1 MTKLAN
7 HGSWIDLSKTSRSL
21 RNKRKKSMRIH
32 LGGSSRQSL
41 VTARV
46 KLDAAVKGATS
57 AASSELS
64 THLFFAANVLSRN
77 TSLRRAFADPSRD
90 AASKGA
96 LVKGLFGKSLSAMAL
111 EILTDVAALRWSSA
125 GDLVHVLE
133 QLAIEAE
140 ATAANIN
147 NELDRVED
155 ELFETS
161 HIVIDNFE
169 LRKALVGTGTPE
181 AKSALIS
188 EVLAKKASPSTVK
201 LAVAL
206 VTSLRGRSI
215 EAAFADYLF
224 GLANRRNRLI
234 AVIRVASEIS
244 DAQKARLATAIE
256 KQVGQPIR
264 VNLEVDSSI
273 LGGVSVKFADEL
285 VDGSV
290 SNRLASAGR
299 ALAGNK

>member
-1 MTKLAN
+1 
-7 HGSWIDLSKTSRSL
+7 
-21 RNKRKKSMRIH
+21 MRIH

-41 VTARV
+41 VAARSA
-46 KLDAAVKGATS
+46 LDAAVKGAS
-57 AASSELS
+57 AASASELS
-64 THLFFAANVLSRN
+64 SHLFAAADLFADN
-77 TSLRRAFADPSRD
+77 TSVRRAITDPARD
-90 AASKGA
+90 KAAKAA
-96 LVKGLFGKSLSAMAL
+96 LVKDLFTKSTGTLAVSLLSEL
-111 EILTDVAALRWSSA
+111 SGLRWSA
-125 GDLVHVLE
+125 TKDLVYATE

-140 ATAANIN
+140 ASAANIAG
-147 NELDRVED
+147 ELDRVED
-155 ELFETS
+155 EFFETS
-161 HIVIDNFE
+161 QLVVDNFE

-188 EVLAKKASPSTVK
+188 EVLSKKASTSTVK

-206 VTSLRGRSI
+206 VSSLRGRSI

-234 AVIRVASEIS
+234 AVIRVASVIT
-244 DAQKARLATAIE
+244 DAQKSRLAAAIE

-264 VNLEVDSSI
+264 VNIEIEPSI

>member
-1 MTKLAN
+1 
-7 HGSWIDLSKTSRSL
+7 
-21 RNKRKKSMRIH
+21 MRIH

-41 VTARV
+41 VTARA

-57 AASSELS
+57 AAASELS
-64 THLFFAANVLSRN
+64 THLFFGADVLSKN

-90 AASKGA
+90 ASSKGA
-96 LVKGLFGKSLSAMAL
+96 LVKDLFGKSLNAMAL
-111 EILTDVAALRWSSA
+111 EILTDVSALRWSSA

-140 ATAANIN
+140 ASAANIN

-161 HIVIDNFE
+161 HIVIENFE

-181 AKSALIS
+181 AKSALIA
-188 EVLAKKASPSTVK
+188 EVLAKKASASTVK

-244 DAQKARLATAIE
+244 DAQKSRLATAIE

-264 VNLEVDSSI
+264 VNIEVDPSI

>member
-1 MTKLAN
+1 VA
-7 HGSWIDLSKTSRSL
+7 
-21 RNKRKKSMRIH
+21 
-32 LGGSSRQSL
+32 
-41 VTARV
+41 ARV
-46 KLDAAVKGATS
+46 KLDAAVKGAT
-57 AASSELS
+57 AASATELS
-64 THLFFAANVLSRN
+64 SQLFFAADVLSKN
-77 TSLRRAFADPSRD
+77 TSIRRAFADPSRD

-96 LVKGLFGKSLSAMAL
+96 LVKDLFGKTLAATAL
-111 EILTDVAALRWSSA
+111 EILTDVSTLRWSSA

-140 ATAANIN
+140 ASAANIN
-147 NELDRVED
+147 TELDRVED

-161 HIVIDNFE
+161 QLVVDNFE
-169 LRKALVGTGTPE
+169 LRKALVGAGTPE
-181 AKSALIS
+181 AKAALIT
-188 EVLAKKASPSTVK
+188 EVLSKKASTSTVK

-206 VTSLRGRSI
+206 VGSLRGRSI

-234 AVIRVASEIS
+234 AVIRVASAIT
-244 DAQKARLATAIE
+244 DAQKSRLATAIE

-264 VNLEVDSSI
+264 VNIEVEPTL

>member
-1 MTKLAN
+1 
-7 HGSWIDLSKTSRSL
+7 
-21 RNKRKKSMRIH
+21 MRIH

-41 VTARV
+41 VVARAA
-46 KLDAAVKGATS
+46 LDAAVKGAS
-57 AASSELS
+57 AASSSELS
-64 THLFFAANVLSRN
+64 SQLFFAAEVLAKN
-77 TSLRRAFADPSRD
+77 TSIRRAFADPARD

-96 LVKGLFGKSLSAMAL
+96 LVKDLFAKTLSAPAL
-111 EILTDVAALRWSSA
+111 EILTGVSTLRWSAA
-125 GDLVHVLE
+125 GDPVHVLE

-140 ATAANIN
+140 ASAANVS

-161 HIVIDNFE
+161 ELVVDNFE
-169 LRKALVGTGTPE
+169 LRKALVGAGTAQ
-181 AKSALIS
+181 AKSALVT
-188 EVLAKKASPSTVK
+188 EVLGKKASPSTVK

-234 AVIRVASEIS
+234 AVIRVATQISEE
-244 DAQKARLATAIE
+244 QKKRLATAIE

-264 VNLEVDSSI
+264 VNIEVEPSI

-290 SNRLASAGR
+290 SHRLASAGR

>member
-1 MTKLAN
+1 
-7 HGSWIDLSKTSRSL
+7 
-21 RNKRKKSMRIH
+21 MRIH

-41 VTARV
+41 VAARA
-46 KLDAAVKGATS
+46 KLDAAVKGAT
-57 AASSELS
+57 AASASELS
-64 THLFFAANVLSRN
+64 SHLFFAADILSKN
-77 TSLRRAFADPSRD
+77 TSIRRAFADPSRD

-96 LVKGLFGKSLSAMAL
+96 LVKDLFAKSLTQSAL
-111 EILTDVAALRWSSA
+111 EILTDLSTLRWSAA

-140 ATAANIN
+140 ASAANLN

-155 ELFETS
+155 ELFGTS
-161 HIVIDNFE
+161 QLIIENFE
-169 LRKALVGTGTPE
+169 LRKALVGTGTPQ

-244 DAQKARLATAIE
+244 DAQKSRLATAIE

-264 VNLEVDSSI
+264 VNIEIDSSI
-273 LGGVSVKFADEL
+273 IGGVSVKFADEL

>member
-1 MTKLAN
+1 
-7 HGSWIDLSKTSRSL
+7 
-21 RNKRKKSMRIH
+21 MRIH

-41 VTARV
+41 VAART
-46 KLDAAVKGATS
+46 KLDAAVKGAS
-57 AASSELS
+57 AASASELS
-64 THLFFAANVLSRN
+64 SHLFFAADVLSKN
-77 TSLRRAFADPSRD
+77 TSIRRAFADPSRD
-90 AASKGA
+90 TASKSA
-96 LVKGLFGKSLSAMAL
+96 LVKDLFAKSLAAPAL
-111 EILTDVAALRWSSA
+111 EILIDVSTLRWSA
-125 GDLVHVLE
+125 TGDLVHVLE

-140 ATAANIN
+140 ASAANIN

-161 HIVIDNFE
+161 QIIVDNFE

-181 AKSALIS
+181 AKSALIT
-188 EVLAKKASPSTVK
+188 EVLSKKASQSTVK

-206 VTSLRGRSI
+206 VSSLRGRSI

-234 AVIRVASEIS
+234 AVVRVASDIS
-244 DAQKARLATAIE
+244 DSQKTRLAAAIE

-264 VNLEVDSSI
+264 VNIEIEPTI

-290 SNRLASAGR
+290 SNRLAGAGR
-299 ALAGNK
+299 ALSGNK

>member
-1 MTKLAN
+1 
-7 HGSWIDLSKTSRSL
+7 
-21 RNKRKKSMRIH
+21 MRIH

-46 KLDAAVKGATS
+46 KLDAAVKGAN
-57 AASSELS
+57 AASASELS
-64 THLFFAANVLSRN
+64 TQLFFAADVLSKN
-77 TSLRRAFADPSRD
+77 TSLRRAFADPSRE

-96 LVKGLFGKSLSAMAL
+96 LVKDLFGKTLNAMAL
-111 EILTDVAALRWSSA
+111 EILTDVSALRWSSA
-125 GDLVHVLE
+125 GDLVHVVE

-140 ATAANIN
+140 ASAANIN

-155 ELFETS
+155 EFFETS
-161 HIVIDNFE
+161 HLVVDNFE

-244 DAQKARLATAIE
+244 DAQKSRLATAIE

-264 VNLEVDSSI
+264 VNLEIDASI

>member
-1 MTKLAN
+1 
-7 HGSWIDLSKTSRSL
+7 
-21 RNKRKKSMRIH
+21 MRIH

-41 VTARV
+41 VAARV
-46 KLDAAVKGATS
+46 KLDAAVKGAT
-57 AASSELS
+57 AASATELS
-64 THLFFAANVLSRN
+64 SQLFFAADVLSGN
-77 TSLRRAFADPSRD
+77 TSIRRAFADPSRD

-96 LVKGLFGKSLSAMAL
+96 LVKDLFAKTLAAPAL
-111 EILTDVAALRWSSA
+111 EILTEVSTLRWSSA

-133 QLAIEAE
+133 QLAIESE
-140 ATAANIN
+140 ASAANIN

-161 HIVIDNFE
+161 QLVVDNFE
-169 LRKALVGTGTPE
+169 LRKALVGAGTPE
-181 AKSALIS
+181 AKAALIT
-188 EVLAKKASPSTVK
+188 EVLSKKASSSTVK

-206 VTSLRGRSI
+206 VGSLRGRSI

-234 AVIRVASEIS
+234 AVIRIASAIT
-244 DAQKARLATAIE
+244 DAQKSRLATAIE

-264 VNLEVDSSI
+264 VNIEVEPTL

>member
-1 MTKLAN
+1 
-7 HGSWIDLSKTSRSL
+7 
-21 RNKRKKSMRIH
+21 MRIH

-41 VTARV
+41 VTARAA
-46 KLDAAVKGATS
+46 LDAAIKGAT
-57 AASSELS
+57 ASNASELS
-64 THLFFAANVLSRN
+64 SQIFFAADVLSKN
-77 TSLRRAFADPSRD
+77 TSIRRAFADPARD

-96 LVKGLFGKSLSAMAL
+96 LVKDLFAKTLSAPAL
-111 EILTDVAALRWSSA
+111 GILTDVSTLRWSAA

-140 ATAANIN
+140 ASAANLN

-161 HIVIDNFE
+161 ELVVDNFE
-169 LRKALVGTGTPE
+169 LRKALVGAGTAQ
-181 AKSALIS
+181 AKTALVT
-188 EVLAKKASPSTVK
+188 EVLGKKASASTVK

-234 AVIRVASEIS
+234 AVVRVATAISE
-244 DAQKARLATAIE
+244 DQKSRLATAIE

-264 VNLEVDSSI
+264 VNIEVEPSI
-273 LGGVSVKFADEL
+273 IGGVSVKFADEL

-290 SNRLASAGR
+290 SHRLASAGR

>member
-1 MTKLAN
+1 
-7 HGSWIDLSKTSRSL
+7 
-21 RNKRKKSMRIH
+21 MRIH

-41 VTARV
+41 VTARA

-64 THLFFAANVLSRN
+64 THLFFAANVLSKN

-244 DAQKARLATAIE
+244 DAQKVRLATAIE

-264 VNLEVDSSI
+264 VNLEVDPSI

>member
-1 MTKLAN
+1 
-7 HGSWIDLSKTSRSL
+7 
-21 RNKRKKSMRIH
+21 MRIH
-32 LGGSSRQSL
+32 LGGSSRHSL
-41 VTARV
+41 VAART

-57 AASSELS
+57 SSASELS
-64 THLFFAANVLSRN
+64 TQLFFAADVLAKN
-77 TSLRRAFADPSRD
+77 TSIRRAFADPSRD
-90 AASKGA
+90 VASKGA
-96 LVKGLFGKSLSAMAL
+96 LVRDLFAKTVATPAL
-111 EILTDVAALRWSSA
+111 EILTDVSTLRWSAA

-140 ATAANIN
+140 ASAANIN

-161 HIVIDNFE
+161 QLVVDNFD

-181 AKSALIS
+181 AKSALITD
-188 EVLAKKASPSTVK
+188 VLSKKASASTVR

-215 EAAFADYLF
+215 EAAFADYLY

-234 AVIRVASEIS
+234 AVVRVASEIS
-244 DAQKARLATAIE
+244 DAQKTRLAAAIE

-264 VNLEVDSSI
+264 VNIEVEPSI

-299 ALAGNK
+299 ALVGNN